1 MEVIINKEMT
11 VTNFQ
16 FDEIKFNK
24 DTIIF
29 IIQHSFHNTETLAN
43 HIL

>member
-16 FDEIKFNK
+16 FDEMKFNK

-29 IIQHSFHNTETLAN
+29 IIQHSFHTETLAN